1 MVPQHYEPP
10 EERRR
15 PRSLAI
21 PSDQVIEYAPAE
33 PEMSASRIL
42 EMLRR
47 HRRRL
52 VGWAFAG
59 AVAAALLALA
69 QKPLY
74 TGRSMLEIQPVND
87 RFMNLSEMVPGGATT
102 TSEPYMDTQIR
113 VLESD
118 SLLERTLD
126 KVNPT
131 GERAKDFIGGWRFTQ
146 PKGTRSAARE
156 WARKHLSIRAAG
168 QSHVVEVSFEA
179 ANPRMA
185 AEFVN
190 TLSQQYLDMSVE
202 RRQRLI
208 QATAQL
214 FSQQLADMK
223 NNLDHSVAALEDFTR
238 QSGILTAGEND
249 VTSNLEQTKLATL
262 QEALGRAHEERVLE
276 QARYERVMAPANTTD
291 LPETADDEVLR
302 SYEVKLAELQAQQA
316 ELSATLTPEHYK
328 SREVSAQLEQMKAAV
343 TRRKQEIQS
352 RAKATLSAAQ
362 QREQTLQREYMKEAS
377 LIPGASSN
385 AVKYRVL
392 SAEVQTNRRL
402 YEEMLGKVRE
412 AAAASGMRSS
422 NIQVVDSAE
431 VPNAPARPSIPL
443 YTGSGL
449 LAGLMIG
456 VAGILMTRTERLA
469 IEDPEQLASNVHL
482 PVLGAIPDTSLKKL
496 AGPRRNAPPPELM
509 VWKQNG
515 SLVTES
521 FRNAFASV
529 LLSDDAPHMLALTS
543 ALPSEGK
550 TTVAVNLAV
559 LYARSHR
566 RVLLIDGDLR
576 KPRLHEIFGIPNQA
590 GLSTLLA
597 AVSRQEPVDVAD
609 LAIETEIPGLYLI
622 PAGPEAANVSHLLY
636 SRATQRLLRRLRGD
650 FDTVL
655 IDTPPVSVS
664 DARGLAKLA
673 DGVVLVIRA
682 HRTPSQ
688 IASAAAQRLSE
699 DGARVLG
706 TVLNHWNP
714 GKSTNAYGTY
724 VYGYYGNG
732 A

>member
-15 PRSLAI
+15 PRPLAI
-21 PSDQVIEYAPAE
+21 PTEQVIEYAPAE

-52 VGWAFAG
+52 LAWAFAG
-59 AVAAALLALA
+59 AVAAALVALA

-74 TGRSMLEIQPVND
+74 RGRTMLEIQPVND
-87 RFMNLSEMVPGGATT
+87 RFMNLSEMVPGGTNT
-102 TSEPYMDTQIR
+102 MSEPYMDTQIR

-131 GERAKDFIGGWRFTQ
+131 GDRAKDFIGGWRFTP
-146 PKGTRSAARE
+146 PKKTRSAAWD
-156 WARKHLSIRAAG
+156 WARKHLSVRAAG
-168 QSHVVEVSFEA
+168 QSNVVEVSFEA
-179 ANPRMA
+179 ADPRMA

-202 RRQRLI
+202 RRRRQI

-223 NNLDHSVAALEDFTR
+223 NNLDHSVTALEDFTR

-276 QARYERVMAPANTTD
+276 QARYERLMAPANTGD

-328 SREVSAQLEQMKAAV
+328 SREVSAQLDQMKAAV

-431 VPNAPARPSIPL
+431 VPSAPARPNLPL

-449 LAGLMIG
+449 LAGLMIA
-456 VAGILMTRTERLA
+456 VAGILMTRNERLA
-469 IEDPEQLASNVHL
+469 IEDPEQLASNVRL

-509 VWKQNG
+509 VWKQND
-515 SLVTES
+515 
-521 FRNAFASV
+521 SV
-529 LLSDDAPHMLALTS
+529 LLSDDAPQMLALTS

-559 LYARSHR
+559 LYAKSHR

-576 KPRLHEIFGIPNQA
+576 KPRLHEIFAVPNQA

-609 LAIETEIPGLYLI
+609 LAVETEIPGLYLI
-622 PAGPEAANVSHLLY
+622 PAGPEPANVSHLLY